1 MSQVKRTIHME
12 AVLAKQKARRSIPQM
27 DKQHNLNKVLRD
39 EMYAFHSTLLPQKR
53 KDYTKKVQNSFP
65 K

>member
-1 MSQVKRTIHME
+1 MREVKRTIHME

-27 DKQHNLNKVLRD
+27 EKHHNLNKVLGD
-39 EMYAFHSTLLPQKR
+39 TLVYYHRRERATLKER
-53 KDYTKKVQNSFP
+53 VQNSFP